1 MISTWRSSNAGGPW
15 LARMATIDR
24 CSAQRTIPPG
34 APMNNGVQRCKPF
47 GLTTGSGREVARHR
61 EPRKMR
67 RMGHPSL
74 RNASVGERIAQWT
87 AVPAP
92 PANLQIPQCQL
103 RSVPRVLRNT
113 EYSDVVAQTNSRLS
127 LGPPKHTLET
137 ASGIKSL
144 PRSEP
149 SLAWHCTPSPADSHR
164 LP

>member
-1 MISTWRSSNAGGPW
+1 MAQVIPETRRTPSSGTRAW
-15 LARMATIDR
+15 A
-24 CSAQRTIPPG
+24 SASR
-34 APMNNGVQRCKPF
+34 
-47 GLTTGSGREVARHR
+47 SGRPCLR
-61 EPRKMR
+61 P
-67 RMGHPSL
+67 PS
-74 RNASVGERIAQWT
+74 
-87 AVPAP
+87 
-92 PANLQIPQCQL
+92 ANLRIPQCQL

-149 SLAWHCTPSPADSHR
+149 SLAWQCTPSPADSHR